1 MKKLFW
7 FAAMAFAQSSLAA
20 DPVSEGDRLKQ
31 LDRFWAAV
39 SQAVASG
46 DFAAY
51 QATCHPEGVL
61 VSGSKKMTEPLAEA
75 LKRWK
80 SGFDDTRA
88 GKMKASVQFKF
99 SQRIGD
105 ANSAHESGMFF
116 YQSTNSDGKVEPNYT
131 YFEALL
137 VKRKGKWKTLM
148 EYQKSKGTREE
159 YEAM

>member
-7 FAAMAFAQSSLAA
+7 FAALVFAQSSLAA
-20 DPVSEGDRLKQ
+20 DQVSEGDRLKQ
-31 LDRFWAAV
+31 LDRFWV
-39 SQAVASG
+39 EISRAVASG

-51 QATCHPEGVL
+51 EATCHPEGVL
-61 VSGSKKMTEPLAEA
+61 VSGSKKITEPLADA

-80 SGFDDTRA
+80 VGFDDTRA

-116 YQSTNSDGKVEPNYT
+116 YQSTNSEGKVEPSYT

-159 YEAM
+159 FEAM

>member
-1 MKKLFW
+1 MKKRFWLAALF
-7 FAAMAFAQSSLAA
+7 FTQSSLAA
-20 DPVSEGDRLKQ
+20 DKVSEGDRLKQ
-31 LDRFWAAV
+31 LDRFWADV

-61 VSGSKKMTEPLAEA
+61 VSGSKKTVESLADA

-80 SGFDDTRA
+80 VGFDDTRA

-105 ANSAHESGMFF
+105 ANSAHESGIFF
-116 YQSTNSDGKVEPNYT
+116 YQSTNSEGKVEPNYT
-131 YFEALL
+131 HFEALL
-137 VKRKGKWKTLM
+137 VKRKGKWQTFM
-148 EYQKSKGTREE
+148 EYQKSKSTRED
-159 YEAM
+159 YEAL